1 VYLTEANSGWWRKS
15 KQWQA
20 LPVVAFLYIAVAAA
34 TPELQELPLAERL
47 GMDIA
52 RDERSKPNLIV
63 PLLALKKGDRVMDI
77 FAGGG
82 YYSEILA
89 RLVGDTGEVLLH
101 NNRGFRAWG
110 INILNARFNDRQA
123 PANITRYDREMK
135 ELGLAPESLDAAIMV
150 MAFHD
155 LYVVPTRYNGEKY
168 VPVGKPADVDAFG
181 AQILKA
187 LRPGGRFVVID
198 HAAADSMSRAEA
210 LQLHRIHEKYA
221 RAELERLEFDYV
233 GRSDVL
239 SNPADDYEAIVFDPH
254 VKGHTDRFVLIFQ
267 KGPVKK

>member
-1 VYLTEANSGWWRKS
+1 MS
-15 KQWQA
+15 KRWQA
-20 LPVVAFLYIAVAAA
+20 LPIVAFLHIAVAAA
-34 TPELQELPLAERL
+34 ASGLEGLALSGRL
-47 GMDIA
+47 SIDIA
-52 RDERSKPNLIV
+52 RDEHSKPDLIV
-63 PLLALKKGDRVMDI
+63 PLLKLKKGDRVMDI

-89 RLVGDTGEVLLH
+89 AVVGHTGEVILH
-101 NNRGFRAWG
+101 NNLGFRAWG

-123 PANITRYDREMK
+123 PPNITRYDRELK
-135 ELGLAPESLDAAIMV
+135 NLGLASESLDAAIMV

-181 AQILKA
+181 AQILGA
-187 LRPGGRFVVID
+187 LRPGGRLVVID
-198 HAAADSMSRAEA
+198 HAAGDSMSRADA
-210 LQLHRIHEKYA
+210 LELHRLHERYA
-221 RAELERLEFDYV
+221 RAELERLEFEYV

-254 VKGHTDRFVLIFQ
+254 VKGHTDRFVLVFQ
-267 KGPVKK
+267 KGLGKK